1 MIQNGTYL
9 RVIDNSGAKEVCC
22 IQVSKG
28 YRKRYSFIGDTIVVS
43 IKSLRKR
50 RRLTSKVKKG
60 DVTKAVI
67 IRTRSVS
74 KNKLNEHTAYKENCA
89 ILISKSNKLIGTR
102 IFGAIPKNFRYTK
115 FLRLASLCA
124 GTIK

>member
-9 RVIDNSGAKEVCC
+9 KVVDNSGAKDVCC
-22 IQVSKG
+22 IKVSKG
-28 YRKRYSFIGDTIVVS
+28 YKKRYSFIGDIIVVS
-43 IKSLRKR
+43 IKTLRKK

-60 DVTKAVI
+60 DVTKALIV
-67 IRTRSVS
+67 RTRSVTKS
-74 KNKLNEHTAYKENCA
+74 KVNEQTSFMDNSVILITKQNKLV
-89 ILISKSNKLIGTR
+89 GTR
-102 IFGAIPKNFRYTK
+102 VFGAIPKSFRYTK